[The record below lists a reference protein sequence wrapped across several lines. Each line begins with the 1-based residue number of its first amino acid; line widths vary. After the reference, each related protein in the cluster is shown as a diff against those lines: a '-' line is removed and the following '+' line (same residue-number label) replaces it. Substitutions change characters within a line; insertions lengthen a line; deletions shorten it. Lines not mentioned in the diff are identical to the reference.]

1 MMSENEKKIH
11 TIYDRIGKRCIS
23 LSKRSTVQLINGL
36 YHKDYPEDSEVD
48 YNWTE
53 HHADD
58 LHKTLADTIVTINY
72 RDSYHIE
79 MQMTVDES
87 IVLRVFEYG
96 FGHAIKRRDD
106 RYYLRF
112 PSPLVLYLCEAERAP
127 DFLHLMIEFE
137 NQGIYDYKVP
147 VVKFQQISLEEVKQ
161 RKLITLLPF
170 QMLRL
175 RKAIEKER
183 TPENLSALKRLIFH
197 DIIDTIDE
205 NAVVGNL
212 SRIDA
217 AKLREMTVTLYR
229 HIYNGYVEMEE
240 AGMNEMIEDAL
251 ILEMDVYEQKINQ
264 LEKRSVEL
272 EQRNDELANQEI
284 QLKEQTNQL
293 KDENDRLELQRKV
306 ERLAFRLMLQGK
318 TDAEISEQTGLTKAQ
333 LDELRK

>member
-1 MMSENEKKIH
+1 M
-11 TIYDRIGKRCIS
+11 
-23 LSKRSTVQLINGL
+23 
-36 YHKDYPEDSEVD
+36 
-48 YNWTE
+48 
-53 HHADD
+53 
-58 LHKTLADTIVTINY
+58 
-72 RDSYHIE
+72 
-79 MQMTVDES
+79 
-87 IVLRVFEYG
+87 
-96 FGHAIKRRDD
+96 
-106 RYYLRF
+106 
-112 PSPLVLYLCEAERAP
+112 LYLCEAERAP

-272 EQRNDELANQEI
+272 EQRNDELAKQEI
-284 QLKEQTNQL
+284 QLKEQTNQLKEQTNQLKEQTNQL